1 MEATPNPLFITNSEL
16 AQVEAYQKEM
26 INIFRTEYKHL

>member
-1 MEATPNPLFITNSEL
+1 MEQAPNTNPLFITNSQL

-26 INIFRTEYKHL
+26 INIFKK